1 MQYLRARYYDPTTG
15 RFNRLDPYVGSV
27 ENPSSLNKYTY
38 ANNNPI
44 SKTKLSSITNIGT
57 LSGISTNIMIPS
69 INILNVSSKTG
80 NDNYWNPH
88 VKGKWFD
95 TDWPTFLSLS
105 NDGFEAIN
113 WSLSIYKGSLFFD
126 NQENHSLYVSLGNIS
141 IFAGLVFPKD
151 SSEDNK
157 TRFGFD
163 ASASVIEIGY
173 DGRIIDASVSGLTI
187 GATYLFKDGKFKLE
201 YGYGWW
207 GWSVSIDFIELF
219 KWLFGGE

>member
-1 MQYLRARYYDPTTG
+1 M
-15 RFNRLDPYVGSV
+15 
-27 ENPSSLNKYTY
+27 NPSNINGLNLYAY

-44 SKTKLSSITNIGT
+44 GRVKSSYIANVGM
-57 LSGISTNIMIPS
+57 LSGLDMNTMLLTFKLPVVNSNAG
-69 INILNVSSKTG
+69 SS
-80 NDNYWNPH
+80 NYWNPH
-88 VKGKWFD
+88 WENKLVD

-105 NDGFEAIN
+105 DDGIEAVD

-141 IFAGLVFPKD
+141 IFAGIVLPKD
-151 SSEDNK
+151 SSKDNK

-187 GATYLFKDGKFKLE
+187 GATYLLKDGKFKLE

-207 GWSVSIDFIELF
+207 GWSVSIDFIEVF
-219 KWLFGGE
+219 KWLFGGD